1 MRRGP
6 ANEKSQKSFE
16 PFSKLPRQMLTDLKT
31 RKDFH
36 MGFRL
41 KASAAQVGI
50 VVIALAVLGTSV
62 QAQGQQRTDKLGTG
76 PAPVVVKKKKDIWG
90 DPDAFLAKCNAAGGG
105 ASTDDVGLPHCEDA
119 NGGNI
124 PIPMDD

>member
-1 MRRGP
+1 
-6 ANEKSQKSFE
+6 
-16 PFSKLPRQMLTDLKT
+16 
-31 RKDFH
+31 

-50 VVIALAVLGTSV
+50 VVIALAALGTSV
-62 QAQGQQRTDKLGTG
+62 QAQGQQRTEKLTTS
-76 PAPVVVKKKKDIWG
+76 PAPVVVKKDVWG
-90 DPDAFLAKCNAAGGG
+90 DPDSFLAKCNAAGGG